1 MKKYVVILLSFILII
16 GLCIPFFA
24 TEITLSRSMFS
35 INVGES
41 YTLTVNVGETNI
53 NWISSDTNIAVV
65 SSDGVVTGLHKGTA
79 IIYVV
84 CGTFVASATVTVTDF
99 SSPAWGIDVSEHQG
113 LIDWQKIKQSGVSFA
128 IIRLGYGLRTSGSI
142 TIDKYFER
150 NMIEA
155 KKAGI
160 DIGVYL
166 YSYAQTVYASQ
177 LEAEQVITVLNRYKG
192 YLSYPVWYDFE
203 DSACASTSRRDINT
217 QQIVTFCKTLEAAGY
232 YTGVYTYKYYI
243 ENYIDDSKLSSFD
256 HWIAE
261 YGINDGEP
269 HSCSYSGEYGMW
281 QYTSRGGDKILP
293 NCVQSTGLDLN
304 FSYKNYPKI
313 MVNAGLNG
321 VQGAADVVT
330 EASRLSVTMNSGL
343 TEQDVYVNL
352 SLDSITDID
361 AFDFILE
368 YDKRKL
374 ELLPFDIDSEYFA
387 SSVHLWQTSVTSD
400 NGVIRF
406 KAADTFGNNSIK
418 GTMPLIKIHFHIL
431 ERYEDMPISLNI
443 SAITSQKMNIPYYV
457 EMNYSSSE
465 LVGINI
471 VPKDTVYAVGTDFE
485 PGLVK
490 VFAVYMDGS
499 VVDVSDMAEIT
510 GFDCSQFGNKT
521 LKARYKDFDNTAD
534 IFVYIPGDVDANG
547 QISLSDA
554 IFTASHVVGRKT
566 FTENEIIFA
575 DLNHDGSA
583 TLADVILIAKKV
595 LEA

>member
-1 MKKYVVILLSFILII
+1 M
-16 GLCIPFFA
+16 
-24 TEITLSRSMFS
+24 
-35 INVGES
+35 
-41 YTLTVNVGETNI
+41 
-53 NWISSDTNIAVV
+53 
-65 SSDGVVTGLHKGTA
+65 
-79 IIYVV
+79 
-84 CGTFVASATVTVTDF
+84 
-99 SSPAWGIDVSEHQG
+99 
-113 LIDWQKIKQSGVSFA
+113 
-128 IIRLGYGLRTSGSI
+128 
-142 TIDKYFER
+142 
-150 NMIEA
+150 
-155 KKAGI
+155 
-160 DIGVYL
+160 
-166 YSYAQTVYASQ
+166 
-177 LEAEQVITVLNRYKG
+177 
-192 YLSYPVWYDFE
+192 
-203 DSACASTSRRDINT
+203 
-217 QQIVTFCKTLEAAGY
+217 
-232 YTGVYTYKYYI
+232 
-243 ENYIDDSKLSSFD
+243 
-256 HWIAE
+256 
-261 YGINDGEP
+261 
-269 HSCSYSGEYGMW
+269 
-281 QYTSRGGDKILP
+281 
-293 NCVQSTGLDLN
+293 
-304 FSYKNYPKI
+304 
-313 MVNAGLNG
+313 NG

-368 YDKRKL
+368 YDKTKL

-431 ERYEDMPISLNI
+431 ERYEDMPISLNV

-457 EMNYSSSE
+457 EMNFSSSE

-554 IFTASHVVGRKT
+554 ISTASHVVGRKT